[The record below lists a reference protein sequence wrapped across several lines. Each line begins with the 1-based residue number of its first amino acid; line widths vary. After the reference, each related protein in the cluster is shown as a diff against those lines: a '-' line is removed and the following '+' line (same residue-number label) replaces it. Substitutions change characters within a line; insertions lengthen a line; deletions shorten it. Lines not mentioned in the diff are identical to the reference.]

1 MNQYVTGAIIK
12 KLREEKKMTQ
22 LELAGKLCVS
32 EKTVSKWENGKGYP
46 DIAILE
52 DIASSLGISVIELL
66 AGNDIRNS
74 NRSFN
79 MARLKFYICPIC
91 GNVIWSTGD
100 AVISCCGVVLP
111 PLEAEMP
118 DDEEHELNI
127 EDVEDEYYVTC
138 DHSMTK
144 THYISFFAAVKDNCV
159 EIVKQYPESD
169 AECRLKKSRTKDIYY
184 YCNKHGLYRTTI
196 KKNKS

>member
-91 GNVIWSTGD
+91 GNVIWSTGE

-127 EDVEDEYYVTC
+127 
-138 DHSMTK
+138 
-144 THYISFFAAVKDNCV
+144 AADFSK
-159 EIVKQYPESD
+159 
-169 AECRLKKSRTKDIYY
+169 L
-184 YCNKHGLYRTTI
+184 L
-196 KKNKS
+196 